1 MGGHGCQHDDVAP
14 SDLAPRLRAPSW
26 RDPRLVVGVVLVL
39 ASVLLGSWLV
49 GTADRTRPVW
59 AAQSTLAPG
68 DAVAAPALTV
78 VRARVDPGLDAYL
91 PADEELPADLVALR
105 TVAPGELVPLSAVGA
120 AAELER
126 RPVGLPTPGGLPTGL
141 VKGAQ
146 VDVWVTR
153 PSVGAGE
160 EPPAP
165 EQLAGAAEVAE
176 VSAAG
181 GAFGAG
187 QGATVQVLLPE
198 AELRE
203 ALAALA
209 ADAEIALVLVPGSA
223 PAAR

>member
-1 MGGHGCQHDDVAP
+1 MATP
-14 SDLAPRLRAPSW
+14 DLAPRLRAPSW

-59 AAQSTLAPG
+59 AAAATLAPG
-68 DAVAAPALTV
+68 DAVGSSALTV

-91 PADEELPADLVALR
+91 PADQDLPPDLVALR
-105 TVAPGELVPLSAVGA
+105 TVAAGELVPLSAVGDA
-120 AAELER
+120 RALER
-126 RPVGLPTPGGLPTGL
+126 KPVGLPAPGALPAGL

-146 VDVWVTR
+146 VDVWVSA
-153 PSVGAGE
+153 PGE
-160 EPPAP
+160 GGEPEPP
-165 EQLAGAAEVAE
+165 EQLAAAAEVAE
-176 VSAAG
+176 VSTAA
-181 GAFGAG
+181 GAFGAE

-198 AELRE
+198 AELRL

-209 ADAEIALVLVPGSA
+209 ADAEVALVLVPGST

>member
-1 MGGHGCQHDDVAP
+1 MATT
-14 SDLAPRLRAPSW
+14 DLAPRLRAPSW

-59 AAQSTLAPG
+59 AAAATLAPG
-68 DAVAAPALTV
+68 DAVGSSALTV

-91 PADEELPADLVALR
+91 PADRDLPPDLVALR
-105 TVAPGELVPLSAVGA
+105 TVAAGELVPLSAVGEA
-120 AAELER
+120 GALER
-126 RPVGLPTPGGLPTGL
+126 KPVGLPAPRALPAGL

-146 VDVWVTR
+146 VDVWVSAPGEGGSAR
-153 PSVGAGE
+153 P
-160 EPPAP
+160 EPP
-165 EQLAGAAEVAE
+165 EQLAAAAEVAE
-176 VSAAG
+176 VSTAA
-181 GAFGAG
+181 GAFGAE

-198 AELRE
+198 AELRR

-209 ADAEIALVLVPGSA
+209 ADAEVALVLVPGST